1 MGHKMPVDIQS
12 PWRHWGS
19 NPEHMRNGT
28 HLLCSCFM
36 VMEDPNTSL
45 LVVVVLEGNN
55 THVSGLHID
64 WDVSSNF
71 SGSATVTVLLQS
83 EAHT

>member
-1 MGHKMPVDIQS
+1 
-12 PWRHWGS
+12 
-19 NPEHMRNGT
+19 
-28 HLLCSCFM
+28 M

-83 EAHT
+83 GAHT